1 VSGCDHKGPVE
12 IMAMA
17 EELLRA
23 QGIAPEKWPGLK
35 VRHAENTPG
44 GMWASVVIDI
54 ERRGGEWVV
63 TRLDRN
69 REALREPAGLR
80 VLTSVPRG

>member
-1 VSGCDHKGPVE
+1 MSCDHKGPLEV
-12 IMAMA
+12 MTMA
-17 EELLRA
+17 EEMLRA
-23 QGIAPEKWPGLK
+23 RGVAEDAWPGMK

-54 ERRGGEWVV
+54 ERRGDQWIV

-69 REALREPAGLR
+69 KETLAEPEGLR
-80 VLTSVPRG
+80 VLESN